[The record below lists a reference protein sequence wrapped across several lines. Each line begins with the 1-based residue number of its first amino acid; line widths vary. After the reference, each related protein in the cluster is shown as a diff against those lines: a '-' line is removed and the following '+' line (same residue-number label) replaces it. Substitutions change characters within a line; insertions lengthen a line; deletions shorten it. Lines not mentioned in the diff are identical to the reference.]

1 MIVLTLDQWEILKER
16 LSKEYPL
23 SVMSMR
29 YKMREV
35 LGFVPR
41 EHTEWLGYY
50 HDASPADRQAHNHG
64 YKKRIHLDFYNEAKE
79 TWFYLKYM

>member
-16 LSKEYPL
+16 LSKEHPL
-23 SVMSMR
+23 SVMSIR

-41 EHTEWLGYY
+41 EHSVWLGYRD
-50 HDASPADRQAHNHG
+50 DASPADRKAHNYG
-64 YKKRIHLDFYNEAKE
+64 YKKFICLDFYDGAKE
-79 TWFYLKYM
+79 TWFQLKYM